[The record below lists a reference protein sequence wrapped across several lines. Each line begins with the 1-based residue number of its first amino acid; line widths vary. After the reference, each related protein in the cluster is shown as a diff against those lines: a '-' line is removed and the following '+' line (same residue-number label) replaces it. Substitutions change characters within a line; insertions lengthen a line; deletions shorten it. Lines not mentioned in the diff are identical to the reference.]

1 MAAVDEIADIATLLL
16 YSLQTTAPRKNRE
29 EELQRREP
37 RADGEIQRLS
47 LLFSPERID
56 PLNSCI
62 SARGVRVM
70 PDIPRAITF
79 DIHDKSLSRG
89 DGVPLLKPRAARDL
103 SLSFRSRS

>member
-1 MAAVDEIADIATLLL
+1 MAAVDEIADIATRLL

-29 EELQRREP
+29 KELQRREP

-47 LLFSPERID
+47 LLFSPKRID

-79 DIHDKSLSRG
+79 DNWH
-89 DGVPLLKPRAARDL
+89 
-103 SLSFRSRS
+103 F